1 MRYLFKEESCSA
13 FIVFTEGINL
23 TTIFTPAS
31 ITHNLFKVS
40 ISKSTTLTTGMK
52 NNSDQVKVKSHSKY
66 LRFQIILEFHCKLPL
81 SYNSYHYYISDKKD
95 NLSVMKY
102 KSKKF

>member
-1 MRYLFKEESCSA
+1 
-13 FIVFTEGINL
+13 
-23 TTIFTPAS
+23 
-31 ITHNLFKVS
+31 
-40 ISKSTTLTTGMK
+40 MK

-102 KSKKF
+102 KSKKFWCLSVHNTITYWVVYSTLLIA